1 MKYNLILIKTKK
13 RHYYTVDSFEGYVID
28 NNGKKKAKRKR
39 RGLGMSIF
47 PKPKDTLEREHNRK
61 MKMYAEEIVAKM
73 NYDYITRKHTLKSNE
88 RRGENFMEYF
98 DNYLKNKGTSTS
110 DTSVFLTLRGHLIA
124 FRGDQLRIQDIDYSY
139 CRDFLSYLQNIKS
152 NYGEKLSSSSLNSYF
167 KKFRLVWKEIVKEG
181 IVAKNPTDDVKIPKP
196 IHKIREYLTKDEI
209 QMLIDTPLKQNNLK
223 QFFLLSCFTG
233 LRHSDVK
240 RLTWKNLVIENDRH
254 YFNIVIAKTKEPLV
268 IPLNKDAVKLMGEPE
283 GDDDKIIKGLSYSAW
298 ANQLIEKWGYV
309 AGLKKKITP
318 HTARHTFATQ
328 FISQTK
334 DWKSLQYILGHS
346 DLKTT
351 QAYAKLI
358 KSDVEESIDKMK
370 DLL

>member
-1 MKYNLILIKTKK
+1 MSKYPFVYLLRKEKYSHI
-13 RHYYTVDSFEGYVID
+13 DSFFSENIEKL
-28 NNGKKKAKRKR
+28 NCT
-39 RGLGMSIF
+39 I
-47 PKPKDTLEREHNRK
+47 
-61 MKMYAEEIVAKM
+61 EIISPEQINK
-73 NYDYITRKHTLKSNE
+73 
-88 RRGENFMEYF
+88 
-98 DNYLKNKGTSTS
+98 LKNMFN
-110 DTSVFLTLRGHLIA
+110 VNYHLLVTY
-124 FRGDQLRIQDIDYSY
+124 GDSEEEYI
-139 CRDFLSYLQNIKS
+139 
-152 NYGEKLSSSSLNSYF
+152 G
-167 KKFRLVWKEIVKEG
+167 LVWKEIVKEG